1 MHGFAQKMG
10 FHLIYK
16 QGYKGTALTVALLCF
31 ALMFDICSHNR
42 IPQCALCQFLA
53 APSPLLI
60 LLIASSANLT
70 IRPSNIAGSRPTA
83 LLGAHLAALAWQV
96 GLRGRCTV
104 NGLATS

>member
-42 IPQCALCQFLA
+42 IPQCALCPFLA
-53 APSPLLI
+53 APGPLLI

-70 IRPSNIAGSRPTA
+70 IRPTLQDPVQLHCWGPTWPH
-83 LLGAHLAALAWQV
+83 LPGRLGCEADVQ
-96 GLRGRCTV
+96 
-104 NGLATS
+104 